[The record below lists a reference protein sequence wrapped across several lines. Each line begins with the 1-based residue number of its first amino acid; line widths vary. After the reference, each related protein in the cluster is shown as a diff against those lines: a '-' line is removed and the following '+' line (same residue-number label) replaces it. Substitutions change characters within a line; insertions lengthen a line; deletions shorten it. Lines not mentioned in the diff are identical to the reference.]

1 MPPNDPIYVDATV
14 PAPHPSRAKRIA
26 LSVIG
31 VLVVLVG
38 AFLFISSRTPSAE
51 PLPTNTSLEG
61 QTQYLAF
68 QLFTNDN
75 SGAQGQN
82 LPPSLGIRNTVEDII
97 KAIGGTGEGN
107 RKLGFF
113 VGPIAFDSTDEQVRN
128 LMRDSF
134 AVALDKNIAVG
145 FHIDDS
151 MFWGR
156 LASLNTVE
164 NIEWLDWNKTPNTGR
179 RLDWSATPTKI
190 MPQLCVNSPAVITA
204 VRERATLI
212 GQEVTRGLEALRAEG
227 KEDLFIGV
235 GAGWET
241 MIGNDFDTGAYLGY
255 CALTNK
261 GYSAKNPPADID
273 QAIVDVTRE
282 FIDLWATALTDA
294 GVPDTKIYSHI
305 ALMPQI
311 ASNASSKSSYLKSI
325 HFTPPSVAYGANRY
339 AGFSTYPGSAQLEQ
353 IEAEQA
359 KNGNR
364 PWASLEG
371 TALDPAQAEA
381 GATGDSMEAYLG
393 NLFNKGA
400 VVVNIFGWGVGPKS
414 NSFRQTAEKNSSIEA
429 YRKFLSGA
437 ALSGGSVSSGGLPD
451 KIKKIQSAIP
461 SWVASHPKE
470 QAKITAQMQLLDGY
484 IKAGNFI
491 EANKTADA
499 VLNMLGIEL

>member
-1 MPPNDPIYVDATV
+1 MLTV
-14 PAPHPSRAKRIA
+14 
-26 LSVIG
+26 G
-31 VLVVLVG
+31 TLVVLV
-38 AFLFISSRTPSAE
+38 AVFIFVITRPSSSVG
-51 PLPTNTSLEG
+51 PLPVNTSTEG

-68 QLFTNDN
+68 QLFTNEG

-82 LPPSLGIRNTVEDII
+82 LPPGLDVGDTVDEII
-97 KAIGGTGEGN
+97 KAIGGSGSGN

-128 LMRDSF
+128 LIRDSF

-156 LASLNTVE
+156 LSELNTIQ

-190 MPQLCVNSPAVITA
+190 MPQLCVNSPAVVAA
-204 VRERATLI
+204 VRARATLI
-212 GQEVTRGLEALRAEG
+212 GEEVTRGLESLRAEG
-227 KEDLFIGV
+227 KEDLFIGI

-241 MIGNDFDTGAYLGY
+241 MIGNDFDTGKYLGY

-261 GYSAKNPPADID
+261 GYSAQNPPADID
-273 QAIVDVTRE
+273 QARVDITKE
-282 FIDLWATALTDA
+282 FIDLWATSLANA

-311 ASNASSKSSYLKSI
+311 SSDTENQSSYLQSI
-325 HFTPPSVAYGANRY
+325 HFTPPSVAYGVHRY

-359 KNGNR
+359 KNGNQ

-393 NLFNKGA
+393 NLFNSGA
-400 VVVNIFGWGVGPKS
+400 TVVNIFGWGVGPKS
-414 NSFRQTAEKNSSIEA
+414 NSFRQIAEKDSSIQA
-429 YRKFLSGA
+429 YRKFLSGGV
-437 ALSGGSVSSGGLPD
+437 LSGGEVSSGGLPD

-461 SWVASHPKE
+461 SWVAAHPGE
-470 QAKITAQMQLLDGY
+470 QAEITVQMQQLDGY
-484 IKAGNFI
+484 IQAGNFK
-491 EANKTADA
+491 EANKTADI
-499 VLNMLGIEL
+499 VLKMLEIEL